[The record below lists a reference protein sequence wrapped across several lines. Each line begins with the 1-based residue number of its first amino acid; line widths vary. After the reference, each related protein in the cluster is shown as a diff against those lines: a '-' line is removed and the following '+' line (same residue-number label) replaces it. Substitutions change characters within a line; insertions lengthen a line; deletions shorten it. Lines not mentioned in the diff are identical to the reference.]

1 MLGLEEKGVISKSLP
16 TMLLW
21 KRGNE
26 SRRQTL
32 DSLLGTVSGQRIG
45 AIVTAIPMT
54 GLNPTNKRQCFESIA
69 KCRMELH
76 TFSVRQN
83 PGKELQGR
91 LTDGN
96 ICS

>member
-1 MLGLEEKGVISKSLP
+1 MEEGERITETNPGLTAGHSEWAEDRYYSDSK
-16 TMLLW
+16 
-21 KRGNE
+21 
-26 SRRQTL
+26 
-32 DSLLGTVSGQRIG
+32 
-45 AIVTAIPMT
+45 AMT
-54 GLNPTNKRQCFESIA
+54 GLIPTNKRQCFESIA
-69 KCRMELH
+69 KCQVELD